1 MASILTVQNF
11 VGKYELSITE
21 ETEIKLQLY
30 IDRLEVSLLRELF
43 GLNLYNLWNGSG
55 LPLYTTLTAP
65 LVFQE
70 DACNGKIWESKG
82 LVDMLIGFIYFEY
95 SRDAY
100 TQQTVDGAQ
109 KNSGENSGNSTF
121 AMANL
126 HGRYSDA
133 LTSYEAIQAYIKKES
148 VSYPSFQGIEK
159 HVLIPFF

>member
-1 MASILTVQNF
+1 MASILTVQDF

-21 ETEIKLQLY
+21 ETEIKLQFY

-43 GLNLYNLWNGSG
+43 GLD
-55 LPLYTTLTAP
+55 LYTLWHGSVNPIYTILTAP

-70 DACNGKIWESKG
+70 DACEGKIWESKG

-109 KNSGENSGNSTF
+109 KNAGENSLNSTF

-126 HGRYSDA
+126 HGRYSEA

-148 VSYPSFQGIEK
+148 VIYPEFHGIKK